1 VDSVLSSLG
10 FGIVTASIL
19 LPAAVGFTLQ
29 FSTTNVLNI
38 AFGAQMTF
46 AAFVA
51 FVCTQHGLDVWS
63 AMVLAGV
70 FGAVSSA
77 LLNRLLLAPFMRRG
91 TSFFGM
97 IVVTIALALV
107 IEYLVE
113 VIWGPG
119 TVDYPLS
126 GGAAFHLGAV
136 VLSQEQIVVIFIG
149 LALAAATHSIL
160 RYTRM
165 GKAMRAVAANR
176 QLAQSSGI
184 RAQRVTDL
192 AWAMSGFMSGIA
204 GVMLGI
210 SVASISYTMGD
221 TFLIEIIAAAVLGG
235 IGQVYGAMFGALV
248 IGVLLEESAI
258 VLSGA
263 YAPIAAFAVLILVL
277 LVRPTGLVGG
287 VAKVKGIA

>member
-1 VDSVLSSLG
+1 MSQVISSLG

-46 AAFVA
+46 AAFIA
-51 FVCTQHGLDVWS
+51 YLCTQHGVPLWP
-63 AMVLAGV
+63 AMVIAGV
-70 FGAVSSA
+70 FGALSSG
-77 LLNRLLLAPFMRRG
+77 LLNRLLLAPFQRRG

-107 IEYLVE
+107 IEYVVE
-113 VIWGPG
+113 IIWGPSS
-119 TVDYPLS
+119 VSYPLQ
-126 GGAAFHLGAV
+126 GGKAV
-136 VLSQEQIVVIFIG
+136 HIGSMIFSQEQLIVIGVGVVI
-149 LALAAATHSIL
+149 ALCTHALL
-160 RYTRM
+160 RYTRI
-165 GKAMRAVAANR
+165 GKAMRAVAANPA
-176 QLAQSSGI
+176 LAKSSGI
-184 RAQRVTDL
+184 RAQRVTDF
-192 AWAMSGFMSGIA
+192 AWAASGLMAGMA

-210 SVASISYTMGD
+210 SVSSVSYTMGD

-235 IGQVYGAMFGALV
+235 VGQVYGAMVGALV

-277 LVRPTGLVGG
+277 MVRPTGLFAGT
-287 VAKVKGIA
+287 AKVKGIA